1 MLLPDLYISDTGC
14 FLCWSRFLTDRNS
27 SSVCTE
33 GRILSLFDG
42 KELTSVWWNNSV
54 CLVKNN
60 LSLSLWKNNCLPK
73 EEFLRAHAKIFP
85 WARKNK
91 SGP

>member
-1 MLLPDLYISDTGC
+1 M
-14 FLCWSRFLTDRNS
+14 
-27 SSVCTE
+27 
-33 GRILSLFDG
+33 
-42 KELTSVWWNNSV
+42 
-54 CLVKNN
+54 KNN
-60 LSLSLWKNNCLPK
+60 LSLSPWKNNCLPE

>member
-14 FLCWSRFLTDRNS
+14 FLCWSRFLTDRNRP
-27 SSVCTE
+27 SVCAE
-33 GRILSLFDG
+33 GRILSLFG
-42 KELTSVWWNNSV
+42 GNNSV

-60 LSLSLWKNNCLPK
+60 LSLSPWKNNCVPE